1 MARLGTPKRET
12 LTAEQTRVYD
22 AIASGPRGQVVGP
35 LGVWLHRACL
45 ADKAQQLGQYCRYD
59 SSLEPRLSELA
70 ILVTARIWDA
80 GFEWDSHEPPARAAG
95 LADNIITA
103 LANDETPE
111 FEHADESVVYRVSRQ
126 LNEDKEISDS
136 LYAEG
141 LETLGKDAL
150 VDLIGVLGYYSLIS
164 MTIKAFEVDP
174 IHAR

>member
-1 MARLGTPKRET
+1 MARLSTPKRVE
-12 LTAEQTRVYD
+12 LNDDQQVVYE
-22 AIASGPRGQVVGP
+22 AIASGPRGEVVGP
-35 LGVWLHRACL
+35 LGVWLHRAAL

-95 LADNIITA
+95 LADDIIHA
-103 LANDETPE
+103 LANDQEPV
-111 FEHADESVVYRVSRQ
+111 FDHADESVVYQVSRRINIDSELSTELYTEAEQ
-126 LNEDKEISDS
+126 L
-136 LYAEG
+136 
-141 LETLGKDAL
+141 LGKERL

-174 IHAR
+174 IN